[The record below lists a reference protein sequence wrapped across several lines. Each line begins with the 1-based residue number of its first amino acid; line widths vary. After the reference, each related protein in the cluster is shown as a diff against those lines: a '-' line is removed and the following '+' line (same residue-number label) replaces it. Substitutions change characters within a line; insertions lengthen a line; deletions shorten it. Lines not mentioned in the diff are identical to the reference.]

1 MEQIKTRSNCT
12 GKEGGGKRS
21 NKEEKGGRKKRRRY
35 TLLGEDW
42 GAPPNST
49 GEPEG
54 GRKEEMLGFVEGGGS
69 KRRWSR
75 GYTQDPRMKEIFP
88 EPPLVAYKRPPNIK
102 DKLTQ
107 DPRMKDIFPEPPL
120 VAYKRPPNI
129 KDKLVRAKVPKTN
142 SGRPKRRLIGMKR
155 CQKCV
160 ICPFVKEGKAVSSTS
175 NNCRVDINTSVSCVR
190 SNIIYLLGCN
200 RCPQ

>member
-54 GRKEEMLGFVEGGGS
+54 GRKEEMLVFVEGGGS

-102 DKLTQ
+102 DKLVRT
-107 DPRMKDIFPEPPL
+107 
-120 VAYKRPPNI
+120 
-129 KDKLVRAKVPKTN
+129 KLPKTN
-142 SGRPKRRLIGMKR
+142 
-155 CQKCV
+155 
-160 ICPFVKEGKAVSSTS
+160 
-175 NNCRVDINTSVSCVR
+175 N
-190 SNIIYLLGCN
+190 
-200 RCPQ
+200 